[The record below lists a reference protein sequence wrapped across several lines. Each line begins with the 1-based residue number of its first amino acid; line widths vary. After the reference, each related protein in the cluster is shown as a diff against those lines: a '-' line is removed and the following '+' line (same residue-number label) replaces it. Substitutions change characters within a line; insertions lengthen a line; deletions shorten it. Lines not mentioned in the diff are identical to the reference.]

1 VPFFCLDLIS
11 ELHLKSTAQKMRSV
25 LRICIMR
32 SVLLSASIIGLA
44 LTGSVFAVNAQ
55 NIEPVIAIH
64 GGSGTIPRGS
74 LTPELEAEYRAAM
87 LQATK
92 AGQDVLVSG
101 GSALDAV
108 VAAVKVME
116 DSPLF
121 NAGKGAVFTSE
132 GKNEM
137 DASIMDGN
145 GTRAGAVAGV
155 RRVKNPIT
163 AARAVMDK
171 SRHVLFAGE
180 GADAFA
186 VAQKLEIVPESYFAT
201 ERRLKQL
208 QEAKARQQIQL
219 DHTPSPAPSPS
230 PTPSPDKKTEL
241 LPVDVQPDIDSKFG
255 TVGAVARDI
264 RGNLAAAT
272 STGGLTNKMPGRIGD
287 SPVIGAGTYAEN
299 GVAAVSATGS
309 GEMFMR
315 SVGAYDIAAQIKY
328 GKIDPVTA
336 TNATLDRIKAM
347 SGQGGFIVLDGKGV
361 VTFGFNTNGMYRASA
376 SGQQG
381 PVVKIFKDE

>member
-1 VPFFCLDLIS
+1 
-11 ELHLKSTAQKMRSV
+11 MRA
-25 LRICIMR
+25 RFI
-32 SVLLSASIIGLA
+32 AAGALA
-44 LTGSVFAVNAQ
+44 LAVSGLSGAVFAQAV
-55 NIEPVIAIH
+55 EPVIAIH

-92 AGQDVLVSG
+92 AGQDVLIAG
-101 GSALDAV
+101 GTALDAV

-132 GKNEM
+132 ARNEM

-145 GTRAGAVAGV
+145 GTKAGAVAGV

-163 AARAVMDK
+163 AARAVMEK

-186 VAQKLEIVPESYFAT
+186 AAQGLEIVPESYFAT

-219 DHTPSPAPSPS
+219 DHTPSPLPSPS
-230 PTPSPDKKTEL
+230 PSPASAPGADKKTQL
-241 LPVDVQPDIDSKFG
+241 APVEALPDIDSKFG
-255 TVGAVARDI
+255 TVGAVARDAK
-264 RGNLAAAT
+264 GNLAAAT

-299 GVAAVSATGS
+299 GVVAVSATGS

-328 GKIDPVTA
+328 GKIDPATA

-347 SGQGGFIVLDGKGV
+347 SGSGGFIVLDAKGG

-376 SGQQG
+376 TGQG
-381 PVVKIFKDE
+381 APSVKIFKDE